1 MNFQL
6 PFTPEQASTM
16 AAEVDLLTIF
26 LVGMT
31 AVFTTLIGLMTIA
44 FAVKY
49 RQRVPSNAV
58 GSNFENSAILEVTWT
73 IIPLLIVLFTFGWGL
88 KVFFRLSRPPADAV
102 QYYVSGKQWMWKIQH
117 PTGQREIN
125 ELHVPVGQPTVLH
138 MTSEDVIH
146 SFFVPAFRVKQD
158 VVPGRVSKLWFTPTK
173 PGRYHL
179 FCTEFCGI
187 EHSKMIGTV
196 VVQEPLDYQAW
207 LAGAPAAKATAGT
220 GAALFAQHAC
230 NTCHLDQEGG
240 RGPMLAGIY
249 GMEIELADGGKV
261 IVDDAYLRESILHP
275 TAKIVRGYEPLMPA
289 FQGQVTEEALVELVR
304 YVKSLSDTRTA
315 SHASRPA
322 TSKTGEPQG
331 IAR

>member
-1 MNFQL
+1 MNFHL
-6 PFTPEQASTM
+6 PFTPEQASSM
-16 AAEVDLLTIF
+16 AVEVDQLTIY
-26 LVGMT
+26 LVAMT
-31 AVFTTLIGLMTIA
+31 AIFTTLIGLMVIA

-49 RQRVPSNAV
+49 RQRVPSTAV

-73 IIPLLIVLFTFGWGL
+73 IIPLLIVLVTFGWGL
-88 KVFFRLSRPPADAV
+88 KVFFRLSRPPANAV
-102 QYYVSGKQWMWKIQH
+102 EYYVSGKQWMWKIQH

-125 ELHVPVGQPTVLH
+125 ELHVPVGQPTQLN

-179 FCTEFCGI
+179 FCAEYCGV

-196 VVQEPLDYQAW
+196 VVQEPSDYQVW
-207 LAGAPAAKATAGT
+207 LTGVPAAKSSTGA

-230 NTCHLDQEGG
+230 NTCHLEGPGG
-240 RGPMLAGIY
+240 RGPQLAGIF
-249 GMEIELADGGKV
+249 GTEVELADGSKV
-261 IVDDAYLRESILHP
+261 TVDEAYIRESILHP
-275 TAKIVRGYEPLMPA
+275 TARVVRGYEPLMPT
-289 FQGQVTEEALVELVR
+289 FQGQVSEEALVEIVR
-304 YVKSLSDTRTA
+304 YVKSLTNAKSA
-315 SHASRPA
+315 SNASPPA
-322 TSKTGEPQG
+322 TSTTGASQG